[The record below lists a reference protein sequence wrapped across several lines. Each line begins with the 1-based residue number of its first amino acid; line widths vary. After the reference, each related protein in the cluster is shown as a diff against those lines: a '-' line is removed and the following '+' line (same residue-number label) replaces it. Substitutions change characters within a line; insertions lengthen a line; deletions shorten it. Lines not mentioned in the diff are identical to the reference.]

1 MIRPEVARWMN
12 LALQQVV
19 LDGTASEWSLPGYT
33 VAAKTGTAR
42 KPNPDTGRYDWGGG
56 SYRYNT
62 VFSGFLPASDP
73 QLSITVLLDEP
84 KNHLSGASA
93 AGPVFNELAKAGL
106 THLQIP
112 PDRPSVPR
120 AESGD
125 DEGDGPVRATPAP
138 PAPPRTTPEDERAA
152 AEGSGGARDR
162 AVDGDGEVSVD
173 DDQLAEGTP
182 DG

>member
-1 MIRPEVARWMN
+1 M
-12 LALQQVV
+12 
-19 LDGTASEWSLPGYT
+19 
-33 VAAKTGTAR
+33 
-42 KPNPDTGRYDWGGG
+42 
-56 SYRYNT
+56 
-62 VFSGFLPASDP
+62 
-73 QLSITVLLDEP
+73 SITVLLDEP